1 MQLGSITQEQRNTL
15 NSGKPI
21 TLPYL
26 HNASKTLDT
35 LDGHCGLLI
44 LNEWFTMY
52 ADDGF
57 GNYIIVDFTQSF
69 HSIN

>member
-1 MQLGSITQEQRNTL
+1 MIGSITQEQRNTL
-15 NSGKPI
+15 NSGKAI

-26 HNASKTLDT
+26 HNASKTLST
-35 LDGHCGLLI
+35 FEGHCGLLI
-44 LNEWFTMY
+44 LNNWFTMY

-57 GNYIIVDFTQSF
+57 GEYVVVDFSQSF